1 MDMATKLKILQCYIE
16 PILMYGCETWTIN
29 TQMQKKIEAV
39 EIWFLRRMMKISWTE
54 RKSNDCVLEEA
65 GYRRS
70 LVAKIKMRQAKFFGH
85 IMRREGIEKLVT
97 TGMMEGKRAAGRQRM
112 KLMDNIRNW
121 TEGGSNVETIRATSD
136 RDRWKG
142 MIAHAWKQGTR

>member
-1 MDMATKLKILQCYIE
+1 
-16 PILMYGCETWTIN
+16 
-29 TQMQKKIEAV
+29 MQKKIEVV
-39 EIWFLRRMMKISWTE
+39 EMWFIRRMMKVSWTE
-54 RKSNDCVLEEA
+54 RKTNDCVLEEA

-97 TGMMEGKRAAGRQRM
+97 TGMEGKRAARRQGK

-121 TEGGSNVETIRATSD
+121 TKGGN
-136 RDRWKG
+136 K
-142 MIAHAWKQGTR
+142 

>member
-1 MDMATKLKILQCYIE
+1 
-16 PILMYGCETWTIN
+16 
-29 TQMQKKIEAV
+29 MQKKIEVV
-39 EIWFLRRMMKISWTE
+39 EMWFIRRMMKVSWTE
-54 RKSNDCVLEEA
+54 RKTNDCVLEEA

-97 TGMMEGKRAAGRQRM
+97 TGMMDGKRAARRQGK

-121 TEGGSNVETIRATSD
+121 TKGGN
-136 RDRWKG
+136 K
-142 MIAHAWKQGTR
+142 